1 MSDLSHKGG
10 TGEEEERQE
19 TGVEEMSAL
28 TVLDLFCGC
37 GGFSHGLGQAGLEV
51 ILGIDVWDRAIESYK
66 ENMDSIGHNSVC
78 ADLTQLG
85 PQECDERYLK
95 GKTVDV
101 LVGGPPC
108 QSFSMAGRRDKSDPR
123 NTLFREFVRYL
134 DYYQPRAFL
143 MENVMGILSKRTET
157 GEKVI
162 DVILGELGRQYSCR
176 VNKLNAADFGVPQ
189 ARKRVVVV
197 GIRLDLGIIPE
208 EIPPVLMV
216 ADRTPVGRVL
226 EARETVGTAYYLS
239 QRALDGIRRTREK
252 NKAKGNGFGAQFID
266 MEKPC
271 YTIVSTMWK
280 DGYDA
285 LVRYSET
292 EVRRLTVLELK
303 RIQTFPD
310 DYVIV
315 GSKKE
320 TIIQIGNAVP
330 PLLAYHLGGWLRG
343 VLGS

>member
-1 MSDLSHKGG
+1 MP
-10 TGEEEERQE
+10 
-19 TGVEEMSAL
+19 L

-51 ILGIDVWDRAIESYK
+51 ILGIDIWDRAIESYN
-66 ENMDSIGHNSVC
+66 ENMSIGHDSVC

-95 GKTVDV
+95 GRIVDV

-134 DYYQPRAFL
+134 DYYQPKAFL
-143 MENVMGILSKRTET
+143 MENVMGILSKRTEA

-162 DVILGELGRQYSCR
+162 DIILGELGRRYHCR

-197 GIRLDLGIIPE
+197 GIRLDLGIVPE
-208 EIPPVLMV
+208 EIPPVITET
-216 ADRTPVGRVL
+216 DRTPVGRIL
-226 EARETVGTAYYLS
+226 EARETVGPAYYLS

-252 NKAKGNGFGAQFID
+252 NREKGNGFGAQFID

-285 LVRYSET
+285 LVRYSDA

-330 PLLAYHLGGWLRG
+330 PLLAYHLGAWLRE
-343 VLGS
+343 VLE